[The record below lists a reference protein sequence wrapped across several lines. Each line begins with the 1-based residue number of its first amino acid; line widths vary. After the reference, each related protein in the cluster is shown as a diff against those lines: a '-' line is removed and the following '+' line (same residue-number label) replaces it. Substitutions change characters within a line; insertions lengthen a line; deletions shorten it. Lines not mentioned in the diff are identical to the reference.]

1 MPDPIFIQGG
11 VLIPA
16 EAIEMRTVRSS
27 GPGGENVNKV
37 ASKVELRID
46 LMRIRGLDAASRQ
59 RLLRLVAKR
68 TDKDGNL
75 LVTSQR
81 TRDQHRNIED
91 ARRKIHRLVTL
102 ALIPEKKR
110 AATTPGKGSKER
122 RIRKKKEHSTR
133 KQNRRRPVLDV
144 EGEVLED

>member
-16 EAIEMRTVRSS
+16 EAIDMRAVRSS

-68 TDKDGNL
+68 LDKDGYL

-81 TRDQHRNIED
+81 TREQHRNVED
-91 ARRKIHRLVTL
+91 ARRKIHRLVSL

-110 AATTPGKGSKER
+110 VPTAPGKAGEER
-122 RIRKKKEHSTR
+122 RLRKKKQQSTR
-133 KQNRRRPVLDV
+133 KQRRRRPVLDN
-144 EGEVLED
+144 EDEILDE